1 MKQVVA
7 IIKPFKLDDVR
18 ESLSEI
24 GVQGLTVSEVKG
36 FGRQKGHTELYRGA
50 EYVVDFLPKLKLEIA
65 VDDGIV
71 EQVVEAITKGAN
83 TGKIGD
89 GKIFVYPL
97 EQVIRIRT
105 GETGSDA
112 REASGAVIMENEI
125 FQLQY
130 AMDTFYFLICG
141 ALVMWMAAG
150 FSMLEAGLVR
160 AKNTTEILTKNVML
174 FSIACISYL
183 VVGYDIMY
191 GGGVFLSGI
200 AGGDTLVAD
209 ALTASQEAGF
219 EGGSVYS
226 AASDFFFQVVFVATA
241 MSIVSGAV
249 AERMKLWAFAAF
261 AVVLTAFIYPM
272 EGAWTWGGADVF
284 GMYNLGDLGFSD
296 FAGSGIVHMAGA
308 AAALAGVIL
317 LGARKGKYG
326 PNGEVRP
333 IPGANMPL
341 ATLGTFI
348 LWMGWFGFNGG
359 SVLKLGDM
367 ASANA
372 VAMVFLNT
380 NTAAAGGALAA
391 LLVAKLAFGKADLTM
406 ILNGALAGLV
416 AITAGPDTPTPLMAT
431 IIGAIGGVI
440 VVFSIV
446 FFDKIKIDD
455 PVGAIS
461 VHGVVGLWGL
471 LAVPLTNDGA
481 SFSGQII
488 GAATIF
494 IWVFVTS
501 FIVWSILKMV
511 MGIRVSDEE
520 EYEGV
525 DIVECG
531 VEAYPEFTSS
541 GK

>member
-1 MKQVVA
+1 
-7 IIKPFKLDDVR
+7 
-18 ESLSEI
+18 
-24 GVQGLTVSEVKG
+24 
-36 FGRQKGHTELYRGA
+36 
-50 EYVVDFLPKLKLEIA
+50 
-65 VDDGIV
+65 
-71 EQVVEAITKGAN
+71 
-83 TGKIGD
+83 
-89 GKIFVYPL
+89 
-97 EQVIRIRT
+97 
-105 GETGSDA
+105 
-112 REASGAVIMENEI
+112 MENITNNI
-125 FQLQY
+125 FELQY
-130 AMDTFYFLICG
+130 AIDTFYFLVCG

-160 AKNTTEILTKNVML
+160 AKNTTEILTKNVLL
-174 FSIACISYL
+174 FAIACTAYM

-191 GGGVFLSGI
+191 GGGIFLDGI
-200 AGGDTLVAD
+200 AGGDNLTAD
-209 ALTASQEAGF
+209 ALAASAEAGF
-219 EGGSVYS
+219 DGGSVYS
-226 AASDFFFQVVFVATA
+226 SASDFFFQVVFVATA

-261 AVVLTAFIYPM
+261 AVVMTAFIYPM
-272 EGAWTWGGADVF
+272 EGAWTWGGASVF
-284 GMYNLGDLGFSD
+284 GMYSLGDDFGFLD

-333 IPGANMPL
+333 IQGANLPM

-380 NTAAAGGALAA
+380 NAAAAGGVIGALI
-391 LLVAKLAFGKADLTM
+391 VAKMMFGKADLTM

-416 AITAGPDTPTPLMAT
+416 AITAGPDTPIPLVAT
-431 IIGAIGGVI
+431 IIGAVGGVI
-440 VVFSIV
+440 VVLSIV
-446 FFDKIKIDD
+446 AMDKFKIDD

-471 LAVPLTNDGA
+471 LAVPLTNADA
-481 SFSGQII
+481 SFSGQLV

-494 IWVFVTS
+494 VWVFATS
-501 FIVWSILKMV
+501 FIVWSVLKMV
-511 MGIRVSDEE
+511 MGIRVSEEE

-525 DIVECG
+525 DLSECG
-531 VEAYPEFTSS
+531 MEAYPEFTNNT
-541 GK
+541 K